1 MPGRVRPADIEV
13 AADVTNIASAL
24 AFLCFLALAVVAAAR
39 STDLARRN
47 AVRFLILF
55 VVLVSTGAAVTRHDF
70 WPFSHWRMMP
80 IVAPTTVGPSGAHRL
95 RLVGVTAAG
104 VEYRVDPRAWEPL
117 SDDELSAWL
126 YNRFPG
132 LQPQLQA
139 RVGAHLLAAANAGRA
154 ATRAGGSPGY
164 FARVF
169 GPLTAPSHYLHA
181 KFWMRPEDVPAEP
194 FVELRL
200 YVEQWEIE
208 ARREA
213 PADVHLKLV
222 YRYRHAP

>member
-1 MPGRVRPADIEV
+1 M
-13 AADVTNIASAL
+13 TNIASAL
-24 AFLCFLALAVVAAAR
+24 AFLCFLALAVIVAVQGA
-39 STDLARRN
+39 DLAGRS
-47 AVRFLILF
+47 AVRLLILF
-55 VVLVSTGAAVTRHDF
+55 VIAASTGAAITRHDF

-126 YNRFPG
+126 YDRFPG
-132 LQPQLQA
+132 LPPQVQA

-169 GPLTAPSHYLHA
+169 GPLTAPSHYVHA
-181 KFWMRPEDVPAEP
+181 RFWTRPEDVPAEP
-194 FVELRL
+194 FMDFRL
-200 YVEQWEIE
+200 YFEQWGIE
-208 ARREA
+208 ARREKRT
-213 PADVHLKLV
+213 DVHLKLV
-222 YRYRHAP
+222 YQYPPAP

>member
-1 MPGRVRPADIEV
+1 M
-13 AADVTNIASAL
+13 ADVTNVASAL
-24 AFLCFLALAVVAAAR
+24 AFLCFLSLAVVAAAR
-39 STDLARRN
+39 SADLARRH

-55 VVLVSTGAAVTRHDF
+55 VIAASTGAAVTRHDF

-80 IVAPTTVGPSGAHRL
+80 IVAPATVGPSGAHRL

-117 SDDELSAWL
+117 SVDELSAWL
-126 YNRFPG
+126 YDRFPR
-132 LQPQLQA
+132 LPPQFQA
-139 RVGAHLLAAANAGRA
+139 PVGAHLLAAANAGRA

-181 KFWMRPEDVPAEP
+181 KFWTRPEDVPADP

-200 YVEQWEIE
+200 YFEQWEIE
-208 ARREA
+208 TRREGL
-213 PADVHLKLV
+213 ADVHLTLV
-222 YRYRHAP
+222 YRYWHVP

>member
-1 MPGRVRPADIEV
+1 V
-13 AADVTNIASAL
+13 AHVTDIASAL
-24 AFLCFLALAVVAAAR
+24 AFLCFLALAVVVAAR
-39 STDLARRN
+39 GADLAGRY
-47 AVRFLILF
+47 AVRVLILF
-55 VVLVSTGAAVTRHDF
+55 VIAASTGAAITRHDF

-80 IVAPTTVGPSGAHRL
+80 TVAPATVGPDGAHRL

-117 SDDELSAWL
+117 SDDELSTWL
-126 YNRFPG
+126 YDRFPR
-132 LQPQLQA
+132 LPPQFQA

-181 KFWMRPEDVPAEP
+181 RFWTRPEDVPAEP
-194 FVELRL
+194 FMELRL
-200 YVEQWEIE
+200 YVEQWGIE
-208 ARREA
+208 ARREGRT
-213 PADVHLKLV
+213 DVHLKLV